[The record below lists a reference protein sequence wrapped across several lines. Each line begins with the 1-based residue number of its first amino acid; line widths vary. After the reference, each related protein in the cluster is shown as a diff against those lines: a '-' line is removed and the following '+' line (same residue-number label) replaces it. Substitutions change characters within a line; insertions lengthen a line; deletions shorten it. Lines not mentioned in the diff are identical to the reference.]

1 MKRKKYSPEFKRE
14 AIELVRRSGAS
25 CRQVAL
31 EIGVAPNLLTRWVR
45 EAQPGTEKVFPGT
58 GSPRDEELARLKRE
72 LARVTKERGFFK
84 RRGSVLCQGVIE
96 RYTVIQRC
104 RNEYPVRLMCRCLKV
119 SASGYYA
126 WQDREPSARAQENAR
141 LVKRIREIHEDSR
154 GVIGAPRMHE
164 DLLDEGEVV
173 SLNRVARL
181 MAAERIQG
189 WPRRKRRGFGRA
201 VSGRPAGVK
210 NLLERD
216 FTAQEPERKWV
227 TDITEI
233 ATLEGKLF
241 LCVVLDLY
249 SKLVIG
255 WSMHHRQDRQMV
267 IRAVEMAIWQRQGDW
282 SVILHSD
289 RGSQFTS
296 TDYQRFLNRNTLVCS
311 MSAVGHCGDNAACEG
326 FFGQLK
332 RERVAHQSYRTRDE
346 ARADLFDYIE
356 RFHNPRMRRR
366 VARQDL
372 KFSALFKPSVE
383 TR

>member
-1 MKRKKYSPEFKRE
+1 
-14 AIELVRRSGAS
+14 
-25 CRQVAL
+25 
-31 EIGVAPNLLTRWVR
+31 
-45 EAQPGTEKVFPGT
+45 
-58 GSPRDEELARLKRE
+58 
-72 LARVTKERGFFK
+72 
-84 RRGSVLCQGVIE
+84 
-96 RYTVIQRC
+96 
-104 RNEYPVRLMCRCLKV
+104 MCRCLKV
-119 SASGYYA
+119 SASGYYD
-126 WQDREPSARAQENAR
+126 WQDREPSSRAQDNAR
-141 LVKRIREIHEDSR
+141 LTKRIREIHEDSR
-154 GVIGAPRMHE
+154 GAIGAPRMHE
-164 DLLDEGEVV
+164 DLLFEGETA

-181 MAAERIQG
+181 MAAEQIQG
-189 WPRRKRRGFGRA
+189 WPRRKRRGFGR
-201 VSGRPAGVK
+201 VTSGRPAGVE

-216 FTAQEPERKWV
+216 FNALEPERKWV

-267 IRAVEMAIWQRQGDW
+267 IRAVEMAIWQRQGNW

-296 TDYQRFLNRNTLVCS
+296 ADYQRFLSRNTLVCS

-332 RERVAHQSYRTRDE
+332 RERVAHQSYRTLEE

-366 VARQDL
+366 VAQQDL
-372 KFSALFKPSVE
+372 KFSALLKPSVE
-383 TR
+383 VG